1 VLACVAAVA
10 IGATGVTDRVE
21 GDAIDRSF
29 THRAPSV
36 PDDVAVIAIDT
47 RSLDVLPWRWPFP
60 RTAHARLVDRL
71 HAAGVRQIV
80 FDVEFAQP
88 TPGRQSDDLALWS
101 ALGHAGGGVLA
112 ATETDA
118 QGHTQVLGGDE
129 NLRTIHAQAAA
140 AAIDVDRGG
149 VARRLPLQDGG
160 LPTMAVTVARRL
172 GVRVPRSAF
181 TSQGAWI
188 DFAGPPGTVPTY
200 SYADV
205 YRGRVPRSAL
215 AGRVVV
221 VGATSPLLHDLHSA
235 PTSDGVLM
243 SGAELQANAV
253 HTALAGFPLR
263 SAGSWLAVLTAMLLA
278 AGAALLVLTLRPLRA
293 AAGALVIAV
302 TYVVA
307 TQALFAQGWIAPV
320 VVPLIALGL
329 SVWWSLTAVLV
340 IERAER
346 RRVTA
351 ANAAL
356 EHAVRERTAELHRAH
371 LEIVRRLAY
380 AVESR
385 DGETGAHVDRMSA
398 LCELL
403 ALAAGMGPQYA
414 ELLRHA
420 SVLHDI
426 GKLSVPDAI
435 LLKRGQLDDD
445 EREQMRTHALAGAAI
460 RRARRAH
467 ASRALGRQRLPRR
480 PARRGDPDRGPDRG
494 DLRRLRRA
502 RVRAALQARLVGRRG
517 DHRSGLRARPP
528 LRPGTRRR
536 VRRDGLRAARVVC
549 AQRAAVPARD
559 CRQRRLASRR
569 NSSAQPTAMISARNG
584 SPHPSTP
591 AIARTAVTTVI
602 AAAAPPTT
610 TS

>member
-1 VLACVAAVA
+1 MPRGVQRRRGAAVA
-10 IGATGVTDRVE
+10 LAGLLACLAALAIGSTGVTERVE
-21 GDAIDRSF
+21 GDAIDRAF
-29 THRAPSV
+29 THREPSV
-36 PDDVAVIAIDT
+36 PDDVAVVAVDT
-47 RSLDVLPWRWPFP
+47 RTLDALPWRWPFP
-60 RTAHARLVDRL
+60 RSAHARLVDRL

-80 FDVEFAQP
+80 FDVEFARP
-88 TPGRQSDDLALWS
+88 TPGRPSEDLALFD
-101 ALGHAGGGVLA
+101 ALGRAGGGVLA

-118 QGHTQVLGGDE
+118 RGHTQVLGGDE
-129 NLRTIHAQAAA
+129 NLRSIHAQAAS

-149 VARRLPLQDGG
+149 VARRLPLEDGG

-172 GVRVPRSAF
+172 GLPVARGAF
-181 TSQGAWI
+181 TPQGAWI

-243 SGAELQANAV
+243 AGAELQANAI

-263 SAGSWLAVLTAMLLA
+263 SAESWLVVLTTMLLA
-278 AGAALLVLTLRPLRA
+278 AGAALLVLTVRPLRA
-293 AAGALVIAV
+293 AAGALAIALAYVIA
-302 TYVVA
+302 
-307 TQALFAQGWIAPV
+307 TQVLFAQGWIVPV

-340 IERAER
+340 IERSER

-380 AVESR
+380 AVEAR

-403 ALAAGMGPQYA
+403 ALAAGLGPQYA

-435 LLKRGQLDDD
+435 LLKRGALDDD

-460 RRARRAH
+460 LRDSPSRLLQVGELVARTHHERWDGSGYPAGLRGDEIPIEGRIAAICDVFDALVSERPYKRGWSVDEAITEVVSERGRHFDPDLVDAFAAMAPELH
-467 ASRALGRQRLPRR
+467 ALYALSDPRSAEGAVVSAGSRAG
-480 PARRGDPDRGPDRG
+480 
-494 DLRRLRRA
+494 
-502 RVRAALQARLVGRRG
+502 
-517 DHRSGLRARPP
+517 
-528 LRPGTRRR
+528 GT
-536 VRRDGLRAARVVC
+536 AAR
-549 AQRAAVPARD
+549 
-559 CRQRRLASRR
+559 S
-569 NSSAQPTAMISARNG
+569 
-584 SPHPSTP
+584 
-591 AIARTAVTTVI
+591 
-602 AAAAPPTT
+602 
-610 TS
+610 

>member
-1 VLACVAAVA
+1 MLACVAAVA

-460 RRARRAH
+460 LRDSPSRLLQVGELVARTHHERWDGRGYPAGLRGEEIPIEGRIAAICDVFDALVSERPYKRGWSVDEAITEVVSERGRHFDPALVDAFAAMASELH
-467 ASRALGRQRLPRR
+467 ALYALSERQCPPGTVVSPGSRAGET
-480 PARRGDPDRGPDRG
+480 
-494 DLRRLRRA
+494 
-502 RVRAALQARLVGRRG
+502 AA
-517 DHRSGLRARPP
+517 HS
-528 LRPGTRRR
+528 RRR
-536 VRRDGLRAARVVC
+536 
-549 AQRAAVPARD
+549 
-559 CRQRRLASRR
+559 
-569 NSSAQPTAMISARNG
+569 
-584 SPHPSTP
+584 
-591 AIARTAVTTVI
+591 
-602 AAAAPPTT
+602 
-610 TS
+610 

>member
-36 PDDVAVIAIDT
+36 PNDVAVIAIDT

-460 RRARRAH
+460 LRDSPSRLLQVGELVARTHHERWDGSGYPAGLRGEEIPIEGRIAAICDVFDALVSERPYKRGWSVDEAITELVSERGRHFDPALVDAFVAMTAELH
-467 ASRALGRQRLPRR
+467 AMYALSEPRCA
-480 PARRGDPDRGPDRG
+480 PGTVVSG
-494 DLRRLRRA
+494 
-502 RVRAALQARLVGRRG
+502 
-517 DHRSGLRARPP
+517 GLRA
-528 LRPGTRRR
+528 GET
-536 VRRDGLRAARVVC
+536 AAR
-549 AQRAAVPARD
+549 
-559 CRQRRLASRR
+559 S
-569 NSSAQPTAMISARNG
+569 
-584 SPHPSTP
+584 
-591 AIARTAVTTVI
+591 
-602 AAAAPPTT
+602 
-610 TS
+610 

>member
-1 VLACVAAVA
+1 MPRAAERRRGAAVAFAALLACLAAVA
-10 IGATGVTDRVE
+10 IGATGVTERIE
-21 GDAIDRSF
+21 GDAIDHAF
-29 THRAPSV
+29 THRAASTPG
-36 PDDVAVIAIDT
+36 DVAVIAIDT
-47 RSLDVLPWRWPFP
+47 RSLDALPWRWPFP

-88 TPGRQSDDLALWS
+88 TPGRPQEDLALFD
-101 ALGHAGGGVLA
+101 ALGRAGGGVLA
-112 ATETDA
+112 ATETDD
-118 QGHTQVLGGDE
+118 QGRTQVLGGDE
-129 NLRTIHAQAAA
+129 NLRSIHAQAAA

-172 GVRVPRSAF
+172 GIGVPPGAF
-181 TSQGAWI
+181 TPQGAWI

-205 YRGRVPRSAL
+205 YRGRVPRAAL

-235 PTSDGVLM
+235 PTSEGVLM
-243 SGAELQANAV
+243 SGAELQANAI
-253 HTALAGFPLR
+253 HTALAAFPLR
-263 SAGSWLAVLTAMLLA
+263 SPGSWLVVLTAMLLA
-278 AGAALLVLTLRPLRA
+278 ASAALLVLVLRPLRA
-293 AAGALVIAV
+293 ACGALVVAMA
-302 TYVVA
+302 YVVA
-307 TQALFAQGWIAPV
+307 AQTLFGHGWILPV

-329 SVWWSLTAVLV
+329 SIWWSLTAVLV

-403 ALAAGMGPQYA
+403 ALAAGLGTQYA

-435 LLKRGQLDDD
+435 LLKRGALDDD
-445 EREQMRTHALAGAAI
+445 EREEMQRHALAGAAI
-460 RRARRAH
+460 LRDSPSRLLQVGELVARTHHERWDGSGYPAGLRGEEIPIEGRIAAICDVFDALVSERPYKRSWSVDEAITEVVAQRGRHFDPALVDAFAAMAPELRAMYALSEPQCPPGTVVS
-467 ASRALGRQRLPRR
+467 AGSRAGE
-480 PARRGDPDRGPDRG
+480 
-494 DLRRLRRA
+494 
-502 RVRAALQARLVGRRG
+502 
-517 DHRSGLRARPP
+517 
-528 LRPGTRRR
+528 T
-536 VRRDGLRAARVVC
+536 AAR
-549 AQRAAVPARD
+549 
-559 CRQRRLASRR
+559 S
-569 NSSAQPTAMISARNG
+569 
-584 SPHPSTP
+584 
-591 AIARTAVTTVI
+591 
-602 AAAAPPTT
+602 
-610 TS
+610 